1 MVSITP
7 RSAHFGFSSV
17 HPGFQVGL
25 LNEPRDCMKMIETYL
40 KRSELS
46 ASNTYS
52 TSTLFWITERKK
64 IDSWVVTI
72 EIICMYV

>member
-1 MVSITP
+1 
-7 RSAHFGFSSV
+7 
-17 HPGFQVGL
+17 
-25 LNEPRDCMKMIETYL
+25 MKMIETYL